1 MSEAPA
7 DAVRRA
13 APGLA
18 LALAR
23 SATSFLATLGGATLG
38 VLALLALAPGDAADL
53 QGAANPALNEALRS
67 AWGLDQSVSERF
79 FSFLSGVLRG
89 ELGESLTYRPGQP
102 VAELV
107 RGAVAESAPLLL
119 TALALC
125 LALGTG
131 LALVSAGRSRAPH
144 RVVRLFSVAPVFLL
158 AFIAMS
164 GLNEWAFGGIQEGWL
179 ERPEWF
185 ALPDTDSAFK
195 RALAVLVLALGSSAL
210 AEVHQAAAAELHEI
224 RRSGYVMAAKAR
236 GAPTWPHVLLNLLPP
251 LSGVAASRAAFFV
264 GGLVVIEKVLQLNG
278 AGAMLWQ
285 ACRMRDIPLALSLTL
300 VAAATVCAA
309 RLLADLARLSLD
321 PRQREAR

>member
-23 SATSFLATLGGATLG
+23 SALSFLATLGGATLG
-38 VLALLALAPGDAADL
+38 VLALLSLAPGDAADL
-53 QGAANPALNEALRS
+53 QGAADPELNAALRS
-67 AWGLDQSVSERF
+67 AWGLDQSVQERF
-79 FSFLSGVLRG
+79 FAFLGGVARG
-89 ELGESLTYRPGQP
+89 DLGESLTYRPGQP

-107 RGAVAESAPLLL
+107 RASVGESAPLLL
-119 TALALC
+119 SALALC
-125 LALGTG
+125 IGVGAG
-131 LALVSAGRSRAPH
+131 LALLSAGRSRAPH
-144 RVVRLFSVAPVFLL
+144 RLVRLLSVAPVFLL
-158 AFIAMS
+158 AFVAMS
-164 GLNEWAFGGIQEGWL
+164 GLNEWAFAGIQEGWL

-185 ALPDTDSAFK
+185 ALPDTDSTFK

-210 AEVHQAAAAELHEI
+210 AEVHQATAAELREI
-224 RRSGYVMAAKAR
+224 RRSGYVLAARAR
-236 GAPTWPHVLLNLLPP
+236 GAPTWPHVGLNLLPP
-251 LSGVAASRAAFFV
+251 LSGVAASRTAFFV

-309 RLLADLARLSLD
+309 RLLADLARLALD
-321 PRQREAR
+321 PRQRELR